1 MMQQQHQQQEQQEEA
16 TPLQSVRDCCHRL
29 KQEWDGMMQ
38 NADVI
43 SSQVLSSLKAQETA
57 LLVEQKEVQLL
68 KHETKILQKSI
79 FQATQEQKKKALA
92 ERKLADEIKSN
103 IYNQLGEVKRLQCC
117 LASQLEKMRESIGK
131 IKTSKQ
137 QESADSSPLCVATF
151 ELCDSVSHVHVEQLD
166 LQIVLPLEDK
176 DPSLPNLLSGS
187 PTLHPARLISDT
199 FGESSRLKDSKA
211 TAVTSHKGFDQ
222 KFSRPKS
229 EVCRS
234 DGNTPCKEDSEMV
247 TSLTGPLSSCRSG
260 PNRVKFDLICV
271 KTEFE
276 KEAEG
281 SLKDGPVQKVLYNPD
296 SSASSIEG
304 DRDEL
309 DNVLLSERLWM
320 LLQKHSEGKCT
331 KKDDEGT
338 PGLTVL
344 GKRQLLRVGRSSL
357 LTKRKWEVPIETA
370 LQEDAPGL
378 LEKLQ
383 ERGLLEDMTIYGAVC
398 DDDWE
403 NTDEHFKDLEC
414 IARKIWGGPSG
425 LIKLPQVIR
434 QHACGLGKGP
444 VYSLACLV
452 SLIDQAKSLLQRN
465 WPVDWGW
472 CRELQAFIFV
482 FDKHNRVVLE
492 RPEYGNAT
500 YFFELV
506 QSLPVK
512 WQVLRL
518 IHVLNVTALGKTALL
533 ENRPL
538 EVGYELTKDESKIL
552 EGFGWVAGTGL
563 GSFLNFCDRV
573 FHDVKDDDNLEW
585 RQKIGKCLMDGY
597 DKGRIT
603 TPFLPLKFL
612 KDSNTVKL
620 EAAVEPVC
628 TVVSI

>member
-1 MMQQQHQQQEQQEEA
+1 MPLVKPTLINMTLEEEQRKRMQVLHVRETGLKDINNMEKEVASLTPMMGVDKPSHTKAWRVDKKSDGLGESSKERALILRFPSLEEKKDFLRKRP
-16 TPLQSVRDCCHRL
+16 TL
-29 KQEWDGMMQ
+29 KQTAGGG
-38 NADVI
+38 
-43 SSQVLSSLKAQETA
+43 ETA
-57 LLVEQKEVQLL
+57 AVLFGK
-68 KHETKILQKSI
+68 
-79 FQATQEQKKKALA
+79 
-92 ERKLADEIKSN
+92 
-103 IYNQLGEVKRLQCC
+103 
-117 LASQLEKMRESIGK
+117 SIGK
-131 IKTSKQ
+131 DERVNWDDQNFKAAGVSRFCETQ
-137 QESADSSPLCVATF
+137 NLCVALF
-151 ELCDSVSHVHVEQLD
+151 FVSHVHVEQLD

-176 DPSLPNLLSGS
+176 DPGLPNLLSGS
-187 PTLHPARLISDT
+187 PTVHPARLISDT

-211 TAVTSHKGFDQ
+211 TAVTSHKGFEQ
-222 KFSRPKS
+222 NFSRPKS

-247 TSLTGPLSSCRSG
+247 TSLTGPLSSCCSG
-260 PNRVKFDLICV
+260 LNRVQFDLICV

-281 SLKDGPVQKVLYNPD
+281 SLKDGPVQRVLYNPD
-296 SSASSIEG
+296 SSASSMEG

-338 PGLTVL
+338 PGSTVL

-383 ERGLLEDMTIYGAVC
+383 ERGLLEDITVYGAVC

-414 IARKIWGGPSG
+414 IARKIWGGSSG

-434 QHACGLGKGP
+434 QHASGLGKGS
-444 VYSLACLV
+444 VYCLSCLV
-452 SLIDQAKSLLQRN
+452 SLIDQAKSLRQRN

-506 QSLPVK
+506 QSLPVN

-563 GSFLNFCDRV
+563 GSFLSFCDRV
-573 FHDVKDDDNLEW
+573 FHDVKEDDNLEW
-585 RQKIGKCLMDGY
+585 RQRIGKCLMDGY
-597 DKGRIT
+597 EKGRIM

-620 EAAVEPVC
+620 EAAIEPAC
-628 TVVSI
+628 TVGSI